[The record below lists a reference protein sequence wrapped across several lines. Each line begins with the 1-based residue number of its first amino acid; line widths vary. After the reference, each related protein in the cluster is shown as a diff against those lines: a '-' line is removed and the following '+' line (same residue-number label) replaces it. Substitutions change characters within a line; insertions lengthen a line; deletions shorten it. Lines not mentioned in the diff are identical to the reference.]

1 MILTGLYVYVYNFIL
16 TYQLLELVQIQ
27 ASFETFFL
35 FFFFF
40 KFENSYK
47 CRFLFITNNNYKLI
61 ILLYM
66 KILKIFIFIFLGL
79 ISRIKKR
86 GFCIDPKERGRERT
100 KCWEQNNIVGI

>member
-27 ASFETFFL
+27 ASFET
-35 FFFFF
+35 FFFF

-100 KCWEQNNIVGI
+100 KCWEQNNIVGIWL